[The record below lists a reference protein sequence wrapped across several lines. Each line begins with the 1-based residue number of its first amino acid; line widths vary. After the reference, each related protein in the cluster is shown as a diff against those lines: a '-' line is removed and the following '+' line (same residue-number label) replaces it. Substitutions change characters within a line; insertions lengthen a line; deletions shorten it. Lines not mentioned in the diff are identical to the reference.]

1 MDERMPPARMSGEY
15 RCGHDDAQQVNSS
28 RSYDP
33 SVVHRDAMAASPA
46 YARMF
51 VSRVYTRPGIG
62 LAWTIC
68 PACAD
73 TVNEAKAA
81 A

>member
-1 MDERMPPARMSGEY
+1 MDERMPPARMTGEY
-15 RCGHDDAQQVNSS
+15 RCGHDEAQQVNSS

-51 VSRVYTRPGIG
+51 VSRVYTRPGMG
-62 LAWTIC
+62 WAWTIC
-68 PACAD
+68 AACAD
-73 TVNEAKAA
+73 TTKEDAVAA
-81 A
+81 

>member
-1 MDERMPPARMSGEY
+1 MPPARMTGEY
-15 RCGHDDAQQVNSS
+15 RCGHDEAQQVNSS

-51 VSRVYTRPGIG
+51 VSRVYTRPGMG
-62 LAWTIC
+62 WAWTIC
-68 PACAD
+68 AACAD
-73 TVNEAKAA
+73 TTKEDAVAA
-81 A
+81 